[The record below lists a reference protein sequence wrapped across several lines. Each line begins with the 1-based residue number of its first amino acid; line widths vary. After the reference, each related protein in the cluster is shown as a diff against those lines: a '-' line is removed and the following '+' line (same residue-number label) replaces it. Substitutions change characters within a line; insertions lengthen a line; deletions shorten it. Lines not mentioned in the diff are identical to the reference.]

1 MSTDTRKVIV
11 MLMNLL
17 KKTIGR
23 YITLLLPSFV
33 ERQHTES
40 YLARSSD
47 LVELERR
54 MIELGRHGH

>member
-1 MSTDTRKVIV
+1 